1 VFTASFAIKPEENVS
16 ARCDGS
22 ILAKRIRYNASKKR
36 FTTTSTNVHLDFFER
51 NHTRVAVAA
60 RARQRPLDENCSA
73 SYRSASFIRT
83 TSTCLGNRLI
93 EPSKSA
99 ATCSATCLRTC
110 VKNCRAL
117 RPLLVAK
124 PNLALSP
131 VLSQSSHCLIR
142 IPCNN
147 HEISE
152 ISGSRFKHSF
162 TSRCIDELQS
172 FFDAG
177 PSNNQIIA

>member
-1 VFTASFAIKPEENVS
+1 MS

-110 VKNCRAL
+110 VKNCPRAAPAFS
-117 RPLLVAK
+117 RQTKPGVVSGFVSKQPLLDQ
-124 PNLALSP
+124 NSLQHSLN
-131 VLSQSSHCLIR
+131 QR
-142 IPCNN
+142 NQ
-147 HEISE
+147 
-152 ISGSRFKHSF
+152 RFTIQAFIH
-162 TSRCIDELQS
+162 L
-172 FFDAG
+172 
-177 PSNNQIIA
+177 PLH